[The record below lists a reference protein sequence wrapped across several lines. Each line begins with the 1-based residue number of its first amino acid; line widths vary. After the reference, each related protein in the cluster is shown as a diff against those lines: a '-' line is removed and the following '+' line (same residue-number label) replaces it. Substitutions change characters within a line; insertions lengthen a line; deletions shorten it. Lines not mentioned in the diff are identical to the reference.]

1 MSSASERYNQILKE
15 NVDLKRKIDGLEA
28 EKDKQREEYQ

>member
-1 MSSASERYNQILKE
+1 MSSASERYNQLLKE

-28 EKDKQREEYQ
+28 EKDKQRK